1 MDEFKSY
8 QDKNQVEQAP
18 NHGENRKNEDY
29 VGVEPDSTRDEE
41 YAAELTADD
50 YNASLME
57 DANTTSETESDVNY
71 TYGWIAIALSVIS
84 FFVWPVIM
92 GAAGIIF
99 GFVSRSKGA
108 DTLGNIAIAAGTISI
123 AITLFVLPFI

>member
-18 NHGENRKNEDY
+18 NHGENRKNQDY

-57 DANTTSETESDVNY
+57 DANADSDMETDVNY
-71 TYGWIAIALSVIS
+71 TYGWIGIALSAIS
-84 FFVWPVIM
+84 FFMWPVIM

-108 DTLGNIAIAAGTISI
+108 DTLGNIAIAAGAVSI
-123 AITLFVLPFI
+123 AITLFILPFI